1 MSSKALSS
9 CRRGQGSG
17 LAIVVSGPSGA
28 GKNSVIERVMAD
40 LTALSYSVSYTT
52 RPRRGGEVDGV
63 NYHYVSSQEF
73 ERLIAN
79 GELIEHVTYLGDQY
93 GTGRAQIREVFE
105 RGEDVV
111 LNIDVEGAKALRKK
125 GLTDT
130 TTAVY
135 VFLAPSSL
143 GRLEER
149 LRKRGS
155 EGEEAIRARLDVAA
169 KEMEALPVFDYLVI
183 NDELDRAVE
192 ELRSI
197 ILAERCRVLR
207 SA

>member
-1 MSSKALSS
+1 MSSKALSG

-28 GKNSVIERVMAD
+28 GKISVIERVMAN
-40 LTALSYSVSYTT
+40 LPGLSYSVSYTT
-52 RPRRGGEVDGV
+52 RPRREGEVDGV
-63 NYHYVSSQEF
+63 DYHYVTSEKFDQ
-73 ERLIAN
+73 LISN
-79 GELIEHVTYLGDQY
+79 GELIEHVTYLGDRY
-93 GTGRAQIREVFE
+93 GTGRSQIREVFE
-105 RGEDVV
+105 RGVDVV
-111 LNIDVEGAKALRKK
+111 LNIDVEGAKTLRKK
-125 GLTDT
+125 GLIDST
-130 TTAVY
+130 TTVY

-143 GRLEER
+143 GHLEKR

-155 EGEEAIRARLDVAA
+155 ESEEAIRARLDVAA

-183 NDELDRAVE
+183 NDDLDRAVE

-197 ILAERCRVLR
+197 LLAERCRVLR